1 MTQHILAQAN
11 ILQNAIKA
19 FIELLKD
26 FSSTRKDNSE
36 FKKTI
41 RELNKLSDKDLL
53 DIGLCRGD
61 IYSVAKGNHE
71 QIRRR
76 F

>member
-19 FIELLKD
+19 FMELLKD
-26 FSSTRKDNSE
+26 FSSSRKEISE
-36 FKKTI
+36 AKKTI
-41 RELNKLSDKDLL
+41 FELNKLSDADLA

-61 IYSVAKGNHE
+61 IWNVAHHKHDD
-71 QIRRR
+71 IRRR

>member
-19 FIELLKD
+19 FMELLKD
-26 FSSTRKDNSE
+26 FSSSRKEISE
-36 FKKTI
+36 AKKTI
-41 RELNKLSDKDLL
+41 FELNKLSDTDLA

-61 IYSVAKGNHE
+61 IWNVAHHKHDD
-71 QIRRR
+71 IRRR

>member
-19 FIELLKD
+19 FMELLKD
-26 FSSTRKDNSE
+26 FSSSRKEISE
-36 FKKTI
+36 AKKTI
-41 RELNKLSDKDLL
+41 FELNKLSDADLT

-61 IYSVAKGNHE
+61 IWNVAHHKHDD
-71 QIRRR
+71 IRRR

>member
-19 FIELLKD
+19 FMELLKD
-26 FSSTRKDNSE
+26 FSSSRKEISE
-36 FKKTI
+36 AKKTI
-41 RELNKLSDKDLL
+41 FELNKLSDADLA

-61 IYSVAKGNHE
+61 IWNVAHHKYDDT
-71 QIRRR
+71 RRR